1 MINETLIH
9 AITNALKFGSALY
22 ICIYI
27 YMLVHLLMGDDS
39 HLL

>member
-9 AITNALKFGSALY
+9 AIINALKFGSALY

-27 YMLVHLLMGDDS
+27 DVSAPPDGR
-39 HLL
+39 